1 MQLANSAPDRN
12 GQADGIR
19 TAVQRDAGAIMRLL
33 QTAELGH
40 VHVDWRLPGEWLGE
54 PAFLVH
60 ERSAAEVE
68 RTGFLTRSRP
78 VLDSVLCVAA
88 DPPPAAW
95 VRLSGALASTELPV
109 LEDMIRIAIDILR
122 PEVNEIAWFVTDQW
136 PVAWLEELGFAVADE
151 VMTYRKGDF
160 TVPPVK
166 RVPGLGIRPART
178 DEMDEL
184 AHIEELAFEP
194 RWRHSAEGLHM
205 ARQQSLCFDVA
216 VVGDRLVGFQFS
228 TRSQNSAHLAR
239 MTIHPDW
246 QGQGIGGALLAEALA
261 TYQSAGSLYATLNTQ
276 RTNEPSRKLYA
287 RFGFEPTGQQFPVWS
302 LSL

>member
-1 MQLANSAPDRN
+1 MQLANSVSGPN
-12 GQADGIR
+12 GQTGGIR
-19 TAVQRDAGAIMRLL
+19 TAVQRDAAAIMRLL

-60 ERSAAEVE
+60 ERPAEGAE
-68 RTGFLTRSRP
+68 RTGFLARP
-78 VLDSVLCVAA
+78 RPALDSVLCVAA

-95 VRLSGALASTELPV
+95 VRISGAREAAELPI
-109 LEDMIRIAIDILR
+109 LEEMIRIAIEVLT

-136 PVAWLEELGFAVADE
+136 PVTWLEEQGFAVADE
-151 VMTYRKGDF
+151 VMTYRKRDF
-160 TVPPVK
+160 SIPAVVSVPA
-166 RVPGLGIRPART
+166 LTIRPVRAS
-178 DEMDEL
+178 EMDEL
-184 AHIEELAFEP
+184 AHIEELAFAP
-194 RWRHSAEGLHM
+194 RWRHSAEGLSM
-205 ARQQSLCFDVA
+205 ARKQSLCFDVA
-216 VVGDRLVGFQFS
+216 EVDGRVVGFQFS

-261 TYQSAGSLYATLNTQ
+261 TYQAVGSLYATLNTQ

-287 RFGFEPTGQQFPVWS
+287 RFGFEPTGQQYPVWS